1 MSGKEALELML
12 YHRIATGAPFKLYL
26 KRLFTNVRFPKGY
39 LYEDVATTYKTFIA
53 TERAVIIDVDL
64 YAYRKRTD
72 SIIRQSFNKDKLI
85 CLPIAK
91 QVMDDI
97 INYDAALLPAAISRV
112 YSMVYSV
119 FLQVPESNKEEM
131 IELWN
136 FIKQYRF
143 QIIVNNNK
151 LMRKKIDMEQ

>member
-1 MSGKEALELML
+1 
-12 YHRIATGAPFKLYL
+12 
-26 KRLFTNVRFPKGY
+26 
-39 LYEDVATTYKTFIA
+39 
-53 TERAVIIDVDL
+53 
-64 YAYRKRTD
+64 
-72 SIIRQSFNKDKLI
+72 
-85 CLPIAK
+85 
-91 QVMDDI
+91 MDDI

-151 LMRKKIDMEQ
+151 LMRKKNRYGAIVSYLGMRCAYRFGRKLGQWGTMK